1 MGNVCK
7 YTLERPFGLRPLA
20 FASGPKALCTEHMDD
35 ICKYTRYT
43 KYEQFGI
50 VVIDFINRDVIACYT
65 KETGVILLYKTKQDN
80 CSKKTFPKGYLGKYK
95 TIYYK
100 PSFGNAGEA
109 ETDGIL
115 MSTSCFGIN

>member
-7 YTLERPFGLRPLA
+7 YTLERPFG
-20 FASGPKALCTEHMDD
+20 PKALRAEHMDD

-65 KETGVILLYKTKQDN
+65 KETGVILLYKTKQSLAEALGAETKQDN

-95 TIYYK
+95 TIYYN
-100 PSFGNAGEA
+100 PSYN
-109 ETDGIL
+109 TDGIL

>member
-7 YTLERPFGLRPLA
+7 YTLERPFG
-20 FASGPKALCTEHMDD
+20 PKALRVEHMDD

-95 TIYYK
+95 TIYYN
-100 PSFGNAGEA
+100 PSYN
-109 ETDGIL
+109 TDGIL
-115 MSTSCFGIN
+115 MSTSCFGT

>member
-7 YTLERPFGLRPLA
+7 YNL
-20 FASGPKALCTEHMDD
+20 EHMDD
-35 ICKYTRYT
+35 ICKYARYT

-65 KETGVILLYKTKQDN
+65 KETGVILLYKTKQSLAEALGAETKQDN

-100 PSFGNAGEA
+100 PSFGKTGEA
-109 ETDGIL
+109 EIDGIL